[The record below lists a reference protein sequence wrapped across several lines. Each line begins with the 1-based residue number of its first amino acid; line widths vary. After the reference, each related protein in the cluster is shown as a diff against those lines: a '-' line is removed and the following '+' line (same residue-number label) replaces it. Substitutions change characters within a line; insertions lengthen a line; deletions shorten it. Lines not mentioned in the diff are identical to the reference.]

1 MIIKRSTHDCKI
13 TLRQFELS
21 NTLRR
26 LWIEHVLWTRF
37 FIVST
42 AFDLPDL
49 QVVTQRLLQ
58 NPGDFARALKPLYG
72 REIAAQFDRLLTDH
86 LLIAAALV
94 NAAKAGNTPE
104 VERQRA
110 LWYQNAADIARFLA
124 AINPFWS
131 EEQWR
136 RLLFEHLRLTE
147 DEAVFILTGQFERSV
162 RQYDLIQAEALEM
175 ADVMTNGLVCQFR
188 IA

>member
-1 MIIKRSTHDCKI
+1 MKPAMKDCVI

-21 NTLRR
+21 NTMRR

-42 AFDLPDL
+42 AFSLPDL
-49 QVVTQRLLQ
+49 QAVTERLLQ
-58 NPGDFARALKPLYG
+58 NPGDFARVLRPLYG
-72 REIAAQFDRLLTDH
+72 EKIAAEFERLFTDH

-94 NAAKAGNTPE
+94 NAAKAGDGPE

-124 AINPFWS
+124 AINPFWC
-131 EEQWR
+131 EPVWR

-147 DEAVFILTGQFERSV
+147 DEAVQILTGQYQQSV

-175 ADVMTNGLVCQFR
+175 ADEMTRGIVCQFS